1 MMMREFVSVN
11 YADGEGIRMN
21 YPCGHFR
28 HSAPTNNVMTRR
40 QNPES
45 LAKEARIQT
54 ALSGFANNQYDS
66 VKHAARECSVLSST
80 LQHRL
85 DSCQLYIESHQD
97 QITVPQ
103 RRSRINLMNYTFYND
118 WLFTSAFYI
127 VANGN
132 RTSASPCSGTQ

>member
-1 MMMREFVSVN
+1 MMREFVYVK
-11 YADGEGIRMN
+11 YADGEGIRIN

-66 VKHAARECSVLSST
+66 VKQLQECSFPSST

-85 DSCQLYIESHQD
+85 NGRQLYIESQ
-97 QITVPQ
+97 P
-103 RRSRINLMNYTFYND
+103 
-118 WLFTSAFYI
+118 
-127 VANGN
+127 
-132 RTSASPCSGTQ
+132 